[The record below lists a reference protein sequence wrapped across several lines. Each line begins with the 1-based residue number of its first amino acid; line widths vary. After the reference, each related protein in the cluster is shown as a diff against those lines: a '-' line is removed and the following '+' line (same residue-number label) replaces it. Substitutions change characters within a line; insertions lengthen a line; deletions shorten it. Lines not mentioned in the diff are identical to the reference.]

1 MSNMQGAP
9 PPSPSWWS
17 WLWDVAAWSAA
28 WLDPMR
34 GTVIPG
40 ISGALVSGLME
51 RGLSFGGRVAVIISG
66 ILAYIHIGPV
76 VAPAAGQIMATLVTS
91 LTIGV
96 IRPDPVP
103 LAVSAHFLTGVVGM
117 QVVRA
122 VLEHVRVIR
131 PKPPPA
137 KG

>member
-1 MSNMQGAP
+1 MADQMGAP
-9 PPSPSWWS
+9 PPSPGGWA
-17 WLWDVAAWSAA
+17 WLSDMAAWIAA
-28 WLDPMR
+28 MK
-34 GTVIPG
+34 GTLIPG

-51 RGLSFGGRVAVIISG
+51 RGLSFGGRLCVIVSG

-96 IRPDPVP
+96 IRPDPIQ

-131 PKPPPA
+131 TKPPPA